1 MEGILRWL
9 EYAPSP
15 ALGKLNK
22 IVLRFLTLPLLS
34 NRTLLI
40 GLSPKYLGFIFL
52 PWFCPPQQ
60 LLRLILK

>member
-1 MEGILRWL
+1 MLARVCLISRPGEA
-9 EYAPSP
+9 EQDH
-15 ALGKLNK
+15 
-22 IVLRFLTLPLLS
+22 VLRFLTLPLLS

-52 PWFCPPQQ
+52 PWFCPSQQ